1 MKILE
6 LHKWEPKPKI
16 QICPRCRTKF
26 EYNERDIVCVPTM
39 SQLGNIYGANFV
51 ICPSCAKSIKVE
63 KGDNE

>member
-26 EYNERDIVCVPTM
+26 EYDKRDIVCVPTM
-39 SQLGNIYGANFV
+39 SQLGNIYETNFV

-63 KGDNE
+63 KENNE

>member
-26 EYNERDIVCVPTM
+26 EYDKRDIVCVPTM
-39 SQLGNIYGANFV
+39 SQLGNIYETNFV
-51 ICPSCAKSIKVE
+51 ICPSCTKSIKVE
-63 KGDNE
+63 KENNE